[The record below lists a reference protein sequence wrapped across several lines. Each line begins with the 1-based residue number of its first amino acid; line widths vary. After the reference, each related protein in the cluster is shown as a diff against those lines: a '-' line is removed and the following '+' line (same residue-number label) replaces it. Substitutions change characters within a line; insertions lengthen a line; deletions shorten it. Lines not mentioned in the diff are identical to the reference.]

1 MYPSF
6 IAMAVTGFLMLLL
19 LYTLY
24 NNDEKLT
31 TYQKVVILMGLA
43 IIVSIHGLAH
53 AYSEINFGFNPL
65 KGDFT
70 YEKNKRLI
78 NF

>member
-1 MYPSF
+1 MYPSY
-6 IAMAVTGFLMLLL
+6 IAMAVTGFLMLLI

-24 NNDEKLT
+24 INDEKLSS
-31 TYQKVVILMGLA
+31 YQKVVILIGLA
-43 IIVSIHGLAH
+43 TIVSIHGLAH

-70 YEKNKRLI
+70 YEKNKRQL
-78 NF
+78 